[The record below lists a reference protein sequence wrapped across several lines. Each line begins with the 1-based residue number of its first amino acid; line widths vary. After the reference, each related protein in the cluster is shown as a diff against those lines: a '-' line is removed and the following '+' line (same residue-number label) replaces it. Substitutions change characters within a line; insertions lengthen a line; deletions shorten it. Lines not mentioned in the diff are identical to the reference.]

1 MDVGLREMRSLE
13 DEIESLAN
21 LLDED
26 DENQA
31 EFERDMRRRAN
42 TLLSYA
48 ACIGHGDE
56 TKVSDSPSGERIVTP
71 LIEYMRR
78 FADEDGVY
86 RFESSRE
93 PDE

>member
-1 MDVGLREMRSLE
+1 MDLGLCEMRSLE

-21 LLDED
+21 LLDDD
-26 DENQA
+26 DELQA

-56 TKVSDSPSGERIVTP
+56 TKCTDPEETSEGCSI
-71 LIEYMRR
+71 RR
-78 FADEDGVY
+78 LDALF
-86 RFESSRE
+86 
-93 PDE
+93 